1 MIIASLLLAVIA
13 LTVYGQLI
21 IKARAIVHTAEYAGG
36 GSRLDYLFA
45 MFTDF
50 RVISGLVAAL
60 IAGACWMLAIQ
71 RLDVGYAYPFM
82 ALSFVAVPI
91 GSNLFLGEPLPMTQF
106 TGLLLIIAGVSVS
119 ALSR

>member
-1 MIIASLLLAVIA
+1 
-13 LTVYGQLI
+13 
-21 IKARAIVHTAEYAGG
+21 
-36 GSRLDYLFA
+36 
-45 MFTDF
+45 
-50 RVISGLVAAL
+50 VISGLAAAV

-71 RLDVGYAYPFM
+71 RLDVGYAYPFV

-106 TGLLLIIAGVSVS
+106 AGLLLIIVGVSIS